1 MAEKIT
7 DETIEYVSLLAKLK
21 PSEEEKIQ
29 ARKDMQQM
37 LDYIDKLNDLDTPGV
52 EPMSHLFPL
61 NNVFR
66 EDTVTN
72 GDDRENMLRNAPEEK
87 DGQYVVPITIE

>member
-7 DETIEYVSLLAKLK
+7 DETIEYVSILAKLK

-37 LDYIDKLNDLDTPGV
+37 LDYIDKCVSGRYRNQRGRQGEHAPQRAGGK
-52 EPMSHLFPL
+52 
-61 NNVFR
+61 R
-66 EDTVTN
+66 RTVCC
-72 GDDRENMLRNAPEEK
+72 A
-87 DGQYVVPITIE
+87 YHH